1 VRAEALAY
9 LARGGDVTEWAAD
22 DPAAA
27 RRREKALDRL
37 AQRLRGPQPEPKRL
51 RAAKP
56 ASASVKEP
64 QYPFAPRSNAYL
76 RPGQFWAVP
85 LRDGR
90 FAAGRVVH
98 IDRTQRYGARSTFV
112 AGLTDWVGHAE
123 PTPQDMQASHILDM
137 GDANVIT
144 IRETGGE
151 ILGIAD
157 LHISEDHLHVR
168 SRGAFP
174 VTLLRNG
181 QPDGLAT
188 REQMQQLPVWSGW
201 GFKVIEIMA
210 NHKFVDAGSLART
223 NRRSERG

>member
-1 VRAEALAY
+1 M
-9 LARGGDVTEWAAD
+9 T
-22 DPAAA
+22 
-27 RRREKALDRL
+27 RR
-37 AQRLRGPQPEPKRL
+37 
-51 RAAKP
+51 KP
-56 ASASVKEP
+56 ASASVREP
-64 QYPFAPRSNAYL
+64 QYPFVPRSNAYL
-76 RPGQFWAVP
+76 RSGQFWAIP

-98 IDRTQRYGARSTFV
+98 IDRTQRAGARTTFV

-157 LHISEDHLHVR
+157 LHIGEDHLHVY

-174 VTLLRNG
+174 VTLFRNG

-188 REQMQQLPVWSGW
+188 HEQMLQLPVWSG
-201 GFKVIEIMA
+201 
-210 NHKFVDAGSLART
+210 
-223 NRRSERG
+223 